1 MEGLLANGKSAAI
14 HNRNLQQVVKK
25 KNNNK
30 KLGIMSILK
39 NEVFNLCD
47 NNNNIL
53 TSSTHRHRTI
63 LQTTQYRPEL
73 ITNLEANL
81 WDLVPQNIKETNS
94 LSNSTNKINKWIR
107 KKCSC
112 RL

>member
-1 MEGLLANGKSAAI
+1 
-14 HNRNLQQVVKK
+14 
-25 KNNNK
+25 
-30 KLGIMSILK
+30 MSILK

-53 TSSTHRHRTI
+53 TSSTHLHRTI
-63 LQTTQYRPEL
+63 LQITQYRPEL
-73 ITNLEANL
+73 ITNLGANI

-94 LSNSTNKINKWIR
+94 LSNSTIKINKWIR